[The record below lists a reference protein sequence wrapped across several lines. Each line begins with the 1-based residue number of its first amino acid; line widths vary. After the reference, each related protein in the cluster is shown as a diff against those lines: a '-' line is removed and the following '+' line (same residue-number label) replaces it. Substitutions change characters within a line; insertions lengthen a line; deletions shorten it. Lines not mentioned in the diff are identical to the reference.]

1 MKTHEKDMAIM
12 EVPVAGSSVEE
23 LYEAAF
29 PPVARFISH
38 MGGSFED
45 ARDIFH
51 DALVIFYEKE
61 HTVHTSA
68 QAYLLGIAKHLWI
81 RQHHRDRVFISLDA
95 QEKSISIPADYFPSA
110 ETQSLLA
117 LLQSAGKKCL
127 DLLRAFY
134 EEKRPVKQIAASLGY
149 TSEHSA
155 SVQKYKCLEK
165 LRDTVKSQSVNYED
179 FLE

>member
-1 MKTHEKDMAIM
+1 METHEKDITLM
-12 EVPVAGSSVEE
+12 EAPVAGLPVEE

-29 PPVARFISH
+29 PPVARFVSR

-61 HTVHTSA
+61 NTVHTSA
-68 QAYLLGIAKHLWI
+68 QAYLLGIAKHLWL
-81 RQHHRDRVFISLDA
+81 RKHHRDRKFISLDT
-95 QEKSISIPADYFPSA
+95 QEKSMTIPGDYFPSA
-110 ETQSLLA
+110 DTQSLLT

-134 EEKRPVKQIAASLGY
+134 EEKRPVKHIADSFGY